1 MKTSSEI
8 IIEAAPQ
15 MVFESIV
22 NVDIWPK
29 IFKPCQSVTLETV
42 KDGKQKMRI
51 SAKTFINTY
60 EWNSIREIDYKRKKV
75 KFKQLKP
82 VFPIIKMSGTW
93 EVRNFEER
101 TKVTLVHDFSIHE
114 KNNSIFHLIEVLI
127 KKLYVD
133 RNSEKELVGLKD
145 YCERK

>member
-1 MKTSSEI
+1 MKTFSEI
-8 IIEAAPQ
+8 FIEAAPQ

-51 SAKTFINTY
+51 SAKTFVNTY

-82 VFPIIKMSGTW
+82 VFPLIEMSGTW
-93 EVRNFEER
+93 EVRNFEEG
-101 TKVTLVHDFSIHE
+101 TKVTLVHDYSI
-114 KNNSIFHLIEVLI
+114 N
-127 KKLYVD
+127 KKIIC
-133 RNSEKELVGLKD
+133 R
-145 YCERK
+145 